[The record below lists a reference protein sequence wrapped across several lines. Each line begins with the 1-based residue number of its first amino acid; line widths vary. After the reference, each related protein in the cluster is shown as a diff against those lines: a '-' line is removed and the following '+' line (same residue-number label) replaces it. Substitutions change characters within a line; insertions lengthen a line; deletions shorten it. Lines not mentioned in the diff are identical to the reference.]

1 MKNEDKVYIDPI
13 GRLILKKIKG
23 LLLPIGYNLQED
35 GTFSMINKKP
45 YLKLFIEF
53 VIRSRKR
60 LDPFTGKVENF
71 PLYPYQWSASIYPI
85 ISTIEKTGMDFLQ
98 SFSRQSGKSEAIKVW
113 MAFLVVFTRRFRFIK
128 HSRFT
133 CILGSY
139 KKESIKKLTD
149 EVKPYILLAVKVYNE
164 MFPEAP
170 LITGED
176 DNKLSNNS
184 EHMEINMLKNGESIP
199 YSEIF
204 FITLGASQD
213 SLASHLTVIDESGL
227 VDNETYVVSVEPF
240 SASTDGTSVF
250 IGVPNHNP
258 VSLIANVYANE
269 DAEKLLYNW
278 EDCYKLMSWVD
289 PNSANDYKK
298 KTMQNIKKNGG
309 RHSASVAWNYYVDF
323 NSTIGKFMTNEV
335 LERENIM
342 SLDKGTMTKTIT
354 PSGGEDQ
361 FRVGSADISAKSDFF
376 SLSFGITT
384 VERDRKNRTFTERT
398 EVHDMVTLNKDR
410 DERLNIDQKVEA
422 MIMWI
427 EKYKIE
433 LFIVDSTSSQK
444 HFVQKLRLELIKRK
458 FPTMLLMYDYSE
470 VSKKT
475 LFSKMEENLYDHS
488 LKLLKYDLKWETRK
502 LKEEMLYFQKINP
515 KTQKIQ
521 YSAPNKSGFTDDHMN
536 SVALLNRTYS
546 YLIESILKRKI
557 FDDGSDRW
565 VPKEIHWN
573 EVSEKDKIDKKPQYK
588 LNLLTGFSKIYD
600 PNERRR

>member
-1 MKNEDKVYIDPI
+1 MMDNKLYIDHI
-13 GRLILKKIKG
+13 GRVVFQKISG
-23 LLLPIGYNLQED
+23 LLLPIGYDLQKD
-35 GTFSMINKKP
+35 GSFKLLNKNP
-45 YLKLFIEF
+45 FLKIFVEF

-60 LDPFTGKVENF
+60 LDPYTNKVENF

-85 ISTIEKTGMDFLQ
+85 ISTIQKLGLDFLQ

-113 MAFLVVFTRRFRFIK
+113 MAFLVVFTRRFRKIK
-128 HSRFT
+128 HNRFT

-149 EVKPYILLAVKVYNE
+149 EIKPYIFLAVQVYNE
-164 MFPEAP
+164 MFPESP

-184 EHMEINMLKNGESIP
+184 EHLEINMIKNGESIP
-199 YSEIF
+199 YAEIF

-227 VDNETYVVSVEPF
+227 VDNETYAVSVEPF
-240 SASTDGTSVF
+240 SASTNGTSVF

-269 DAEKLLYNW
+269 DAEKLFYNW

-289 PNSANDYKK
+289 EESANDYKV
-298 KTMQNIKKNGG
+298 KTIKNIKKNGG
-309 RHSASVAWNYYVDF
+309 KHSASVAWNYYVDF

-342 SLDKGTMTKTIT
+342 SLDKGNMQKTIET
-354 PSGGEDQ
+354 SPSEVQ

-384 VERDRKNRTFTERT
+384 VTRDRKNRTFTSST
-398 EVHDMVTLNKDR
+398 DVHDMVTLNQGRED
-410 DERLNIDQKVEA
+410 RLNIDQKVAEI
-422 MIMWI
+422 IMLLQ
-427 EKYKIE
+427 KYKIE
-433 LFIVDSTSSQK
+433 LFIVDSTASQK
-444 HFVQKLRLELIKRK
+444 HFVQKLRLEMKKRDI
-458 FPTMLLMYDYSE
+458 PTMLLMYDYSE
-470 VSKKT
+470 ISKRT
-475 LFSKMEENLYDHS
+475 LFNMLEESLYDHS
-488 LKLLKYDLKWETRK
+488 LRLLKPKSWETRK

-536 SVALLNRTYS
+536 SIALLNRAYS
-546 YLIESILKRKI
+546 FLIESILKRKI
-557 FDDGSDRW
+557 FDDGADKW
-565 VPKEIHWN
+565 VPREIYWEEEN
-573 EVSEKDKIDKKPQYK
+573 EKDTKIERPNYTF
-588 LNLLTGFSKIYD
+588 NLLTGFKKVENNSG
-600 PNERRR
+600 RRR